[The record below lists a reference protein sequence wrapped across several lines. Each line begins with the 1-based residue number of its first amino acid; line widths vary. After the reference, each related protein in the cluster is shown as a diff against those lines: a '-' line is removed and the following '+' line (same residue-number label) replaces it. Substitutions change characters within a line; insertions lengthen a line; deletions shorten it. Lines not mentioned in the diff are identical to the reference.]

1 VRDPEIARPD
11 VVDQRREVVR
21 ALALRPGEH
30 VVDIGA
36 GPGFLAVEMAAA
48 LGRDGRCTPSTRA
61 TACAPS
67 PRHAP
72 DRLDGA
78 PVEIADGSAH
88 LLQLPD
94 SSVC

>member
-1 VRDPEIARPD
+1 MRDPEIARPD

-48 LGRDGRCTPSTRA
+48 LGRDGRVQAVDPSDSMRTLAEARTR
-61 TACAPS
+61 P
-67 PRHAP
+67 P
-72 DRLDGA
+72 DGA